1 MATEPQEKVERKPF
15 FEIGIVIDPNREFVI
30 TGEQIMSLVGIA
42 QRYKAA
48 TVRAGVGTF
57 GLSTSYLGFTLLDDK
72 GEWIISGGVDQEGRI
87 ST

>member
-1 MATEPQEKVERKPF
+1 
-15 FEIGIVIDPNREFVI
+15 
-30 TGEQIMSLVGIA
+30 MSLVGIA